1 MKYKIYFIR
10 NLIISVFILYILF
23 SMIIKTVDLFS
34 KIIIFAFI
42 ILSFISAIK
51 NICLI
56 IEKTK
61 YIKLL
66 NKIFDI
72 TFFTY
77 ILGFLSFWSY
87 LNIKNS
93 DYIALLFALPFYILI
108 FYIIYKKNVKKDKN
122 KSIKININ
130 IGNIITVFLVGTILI
145 SGIIILFLG
154 IKDTYVINKKTK
166 NYIYAVGYFKD
177 YKIYSVDKDGTTY
190 KLIYTYIVN
199 DKKYEITTDYGSGYI
214 PKQNSTRKVK
224 YNPKNPKQAILIG
237 MNRNNLLIFMESF
250 FTFGSLLYIFIQ
262 LQRKGYLYKFKID
275 IIKLYGGVLFLLLGI
290 GIILIQN
297 GMTMSLMETLNSL
310 KLWILIPVM
319 FIIGGA
325 SQIIKCIIDR
335 LKH

>member
-23 SMIIKTVDLFS
+23 SMLIKTVDLFS

-77 ILGFLSFWSY
+77 ILGFLNFWSY

-93 DYIALLFALPFYILI
+93 DYIALLFALPFYIIIL
-108 FYIIYKKNVKKDKN
+108 YIIYKKTVKKDKN
-122 KSIKININ
+122 KNIKININ

-154 IKDTYVINKKTK
+154 IKDTYVTNKKTK

-190 KLIYTYIVN
+190 KLIYTYTVN
-199 DKKYEITTDYGSGYI
+199 NKKYEITTDYGSGYI

-237 MNRNNLLIFMESF
+237 MNRNSMLIFMGSF
-250 FTFGSLLYIFIQ
+250 FTFGSLLFVLIR
-262 LQRKGYLYKFKID
+262 LQAKGYLDKFKID